1 MFSKYDLRKR
11 RYFGVIDYLLQPLHR
26 SQVGLVSHTSKL
38 QSRRVIFL
46 SVTLWPLMI
55 LGCGRANSNWRVSVA
70 YTQTSVDLASISCPS
85 SSDCIAVGGEQ
96 YENHP
101 SGMEEAVIYDSGVW
115 KLLKVNG
122 LRRQDEVLV
131 GSSCTRV
138 LSCIAVGSVL
148 GQNGSTQDGGW
159 IVRISGH
166 SGTSLTEIQGK
177 LHFTGIACTSHTHC
191 LVTGVRFTPNP
202 VPLLEETFDARSWS
216 RVVIPA
222 LASQQSGELSGLAC
236 AEVNEC
242 IAVGST
248 WPTTTFG
255 SSKPLVYSYDGIRW
269 SKIELANA
277 RMPAMLSSVT
287 CLDSRSCLVVGQ
299 QGIRPTRPLV
309 YQWNGKEWKEANI
322 SFVKRSIAMSSV
334 ACGSTT
340 RCVGVGG
347 GQGIGES
354 PAVIVWNR
362 ARWSWIRS
370 PSPSSTE
377 PAGMQDVVCATRNLC
392 FGVGYH
398 WVYAITGP

>member
-1 MFSKYDLRKR
+1 
-11 RYFGVIDYLLQPLHR
+11 
-26 SQVGLVSHTSKL
+26 
-38 QSRRVIFL
+38 
-46 SVTLWPLMI
+46 MI

-202 VPLLEETFDARSWS
+202 VPLLEETFDARINS
-216 RVVIPA
+216 A
-222 LASQQSGELSGLAC
+222 LKEARQVATTPRQGRCTGSLLAKANGPSTVDALVMARALLSGGPAT
-236 AEVNEC
+236 
-242 IAVGST
+242 IATSDKGDFDQLLSIAGDSNQFRSGAARVTVLPVWKRGDCDSPSWLGT
-248 WPTTTFG
+248 LLTT
-255 SSKPLVYSYDGIRW
+255 
-269 SKIELANA
+269 
-277 RMPAMLSSVT
+277 LSSPRAETCPAPVT
-287 CLDSRSCLVVGQ
+287 VSRRDGWPHY
-299 QGIRPTRPLV
+299 QGPV
-309 YQWNGKEWKEANI
+309 
-322 SFVKRSIAMSSV
+322 IAY
-334 ACGSTT
+334 T
-340 RCVGVGG
+340 
-347 GQGIGES
+347 Q
-354 PAVIVWNR
+354 
-362 ARWSWIRS
+362 
-370 PSPSSTE
+370 
-377 PAGMQDVVCATRNLC
+377 
-392 FGVGYH
+392 
-398 WVYAITGP
+398 